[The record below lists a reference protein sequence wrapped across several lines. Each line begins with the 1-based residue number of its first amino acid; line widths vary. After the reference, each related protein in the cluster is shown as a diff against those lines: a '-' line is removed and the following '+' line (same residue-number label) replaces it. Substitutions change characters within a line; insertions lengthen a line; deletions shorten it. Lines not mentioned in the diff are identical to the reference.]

1 MSHNR
6 TLCLFSETGAVSLH
20 RVVHAIVIKRMLL
33 NLRHAASQD
42 TVNGSPSGPYFTQ
55 VAFAPNEQTTYG
67 SQDGDVIELDCRRA
81 RTSFAHVP
89 LSEMTLGPSRSSA
102 EPGNRRETI

>member
-1 MSHNR
+1 MPV
-6 TLCLFSETGAVSLH
+6 FSISLH

-42 TVNGSPSGPYFTQ
+42 AVNWSSSTPYFTQ
-55 VAFAPNEQTTYG
+55 VAFAPNEGTTYD
-67 SQDGDVIELDCRRA
+67 SHDGDVIELDRRTA
-81 RTSFAHVP
+81 RTSHGHER
-89 LSEMTLGPSRSSA
+89 LSEVTLGPSRSSA